1 MEKGIINKTN
11 SPIARYRRYLQ
22 LEKSMSAN
30 TLDAYISDVCKF
42 EKFLA
47 ALQKDTLMA
56 VPEDLHSFFVSLADI
71 GIHPRSRARILSS
84 LRSYYSFLKADDFM
98 TENPVE
104 DIQAPAFGRHLPDVL
119 ALEEID
125 SVINAID
132 LSVAEGQRNRAI
144 IETMYSCGLR
154 VSELCALRLSDLYL
168 DDEFIRVIGKGGKQR
183 LVPVSSRAIAELQ
196 AYMCERASVN
206 IRPGYEDFLFLS
218 YRRGKPLSR
227 ITVFHIVKELVA
239 VAGVNKNVSPHTFRH
254 SFATH
259 LLEGGANLRAIQSM
273 LGHESIST
281 TEIYTHIDRTRLRQ
295 EIIEFHPR
303 NNPVLRDKK

>member
-1 MEKGIINKTN
+1 MKKGVINTAK

-22 LEKSMSAN
+22 LEKSMTEN
-30 TLDAYISDVCKF
+30 TLEAYIGDVLKLD
-42 EKFLA
+42 KFLEA
-47 ALQKDTLMA
+47 AQKDTREA
-56 VPEDLHSFFVSLADI
+56 VHDDVQAFFESLADV

-84 LRSYYSFLKADDFM
+84 LRSYYSFLKMDGFISG
-98 TENPVE
+98 NPVE
-104 DIQAPAFGRHLPDVL
+104 NIQSPAFGRHLPDVL

-125 SVINAID
+125 SMINAID
-132 LSVAEGQRNRAI
+132 LSTVEGQRNRAI

-154 VSELCALRLSDLYL
+154 VSELCSLRLSDLYL
-168 DDEFIRVIGKGGKQR
+168 DDEFVRVLGKGGKQR
-183 LVPVSSRAIAELQ
+183 LVPVSSRVIAELR
-196 AYMCERASVN
+196 AYIAERASMN
-206 IRPGYEDFLFLS
+206 IAPGCEDYIFLS

-239 VAGVNKNVSPHTFRH
+239 AVGINKNVSPHTFRH

-259 LLEGGANLRAIQSM
+259 LLEGGANLRTIHSM

-295 EIIEFHPR
+295 EIIEHHPR
-303 NNPVLRDKK
+303 NNPMRRKK